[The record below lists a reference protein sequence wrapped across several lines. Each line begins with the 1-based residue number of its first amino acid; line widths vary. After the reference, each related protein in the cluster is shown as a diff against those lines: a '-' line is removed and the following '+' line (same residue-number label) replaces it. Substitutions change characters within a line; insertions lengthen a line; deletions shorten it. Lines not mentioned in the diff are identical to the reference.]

1 MHLQYYALAAAA
13 CCLVSVSVA
22 FVPAASPLRRSGPLR
37 AIARRIVDEKA
48 FSNAMYELK
57 KAGAETGPETKKI
70 CDGACCTPASGRR
83 LTPLTRR
90 AAAFLDRIAV
100 SRECLL
106 EDELLEVAEIECMLG
121 TETCLIDTDDEDW
134 LAFAAKLRAVQDIVC
149 A

>member
-13 CCLVSVSVA
+13 CCLVSTSVA

-83 LTPLTRR
+83 LTPL
-90 AAAFLDRIAV
+90 
-100 SRECLL
+100 SR
-106 EDELLEVAEIECMLG
+106 DAPQHFWTG
-121 TETCLIDTDDEDW
+121 S
-134 LAFAAKLRAVQDIVC
+134 R
-149 A
+149 